1 MTFLGLG
8 TDTAPVA
15 ANMNDDAPV
24 AATLLL
30 LLPLFVL
37 LLAPTRD
44 CCIASI
50 SPRDIAV
57 LYGMF

>member
-1 MTFLGLG
+1 
-8 TDTAPVA
+8 
-15 ANMNDDAPV
+15 MNDDAPI

-37 LLAPTRD
+37 LLAPTRE

-50 SPRDIAV
+50 PPRDNAV
-57 LYGMF
+57 LYGML